1 MAKPVKDFLATV
13 GTSPSPDQVAE
24 GLRQHLSEMRIDQ
37 LPDAAHIAWREFAQC
52 FKADAAKALPARA
65 IASVASW
72 PRDRIARLIEAA
84 RRLDEILDRI
94 ENERLEDEVRD
105 SIRHHYL

>member
-1 MAKPVKDFLATV
+1 MANPAKVFLADI
-13 GTSPSPDQVAE
+13 GASPAPDRVATAVS
-24 GLRQHLSEMRIDQ
+24 QHFAEMRVDQ
-37 LPDAAHIAWREFAQC
+37 LPGPAHIAWREFAQC
-52 FKADAAKALPARA
+52 FKADAAKPLPARA
-65 IASVASW
+65 VASVASW
-72 PRDRIARLIEAA
+72 PRDRVAKLLEAA